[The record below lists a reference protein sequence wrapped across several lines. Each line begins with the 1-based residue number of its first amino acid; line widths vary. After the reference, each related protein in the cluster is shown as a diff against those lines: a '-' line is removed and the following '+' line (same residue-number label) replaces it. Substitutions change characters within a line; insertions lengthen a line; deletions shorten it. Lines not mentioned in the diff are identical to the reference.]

1 MSRSDGRVVDSESDE
16 AWLAGLR
23 SLNEVTASIGQP
35 LMGNLFYLHQQ
46 DDYLTSAPN
55 PLLRMKRD
63 RMRRALGDRTRLLE
77 VGVNGGH
84 SAYLAL
90 TSNPELEFHGV
101 DICEWSYV
109 KPAVEWL
116 QERFPGRVHLH
127 AGDSLKVLPAL
138 AKSGLTFDAFH
149 IDGAKWAY
157 YHDILVC
164 QGMITES
171 GPAVIVVDD
180 TNRPVVSATW
190 ARCLSQG
197 LIQALPEFPAMPQ
210 TLPSRNEVG
219 NLQPIAAWKRSALL
233 VYADVDRRR
242 LPQRARRRIRRIL
255 S

>member
-1 MSRSDGRVVDSESDE
+1 MSRSDGEVAGNESDE
-16 AWLAGLR
+16 AWLTGLR
-23 SLNEVTASIGQP
+23 NLNEVTAAMGEP

-46 DDYLTSAPN
+46 ADYVTSAPN
-55 PLLRMKRD
+55 PVLRIKRE
-63 RMRRALGDRTRLLE
+63 RMRTALRGRRRLLE

-116 QERFPGRVHLH
+116 QARFPGRVHLH
-127 AGDSLKVLPAL
+127 VGDSMKVLPAL

-164 QGMITES
+164 QRMMTGRR
-171 GPAVIVVDD
+171 PAVIVVDD

-190 ARCLSQG
+190 DRCLSQG
-197 LIQALPEFPAMPQ
+197 VIQSVPEFPAMPQ
-210 TLPSRNEVG
+210 NLSSRNEVG
-219 NLQPIAAWKRSALL
+219 TLRRIPEWKRMLL
-233 VYADVDRRR
+233 MAYADVIRRR
-242 LPQRARRRIRRIL
+242 LPQRARHRIRRLI